1 MCKLTE
7 MIMQTHGS
15 PILVAAVNEIFCKL
29 PSPIPKESLEAIQ
42 TEIGTF
48 RYLMMHYR
56 NNQAIVDPHSSM
68 WWDHKKLIENM
79 LNNFFKRSTQA
90 TIINGEKFEHLH
102 LFLNEIDRLK
112 EVQAKEAAASLELK
126 QKLEI
131 VQETAA
137 TSDKA

>member
-15 PILVAAVNEIFCKL
+15 PLLVQAVNEVFCKL
-29 PSPIPKESLEAIQ
+29 PSSIPKEHLDTIQ

-48 RYLMMHYR
+48 RYLMKHYR
-56 NNQAIVDPHSSM
+56 SNQAIVDPYSSM
-68 WWDHKKLIENM
+68 WWDHKQLIESM
-79 LNNFFKRSTQA
+79 LAIFFKKSTV
-90 TIINGEKFEHLH
+90 TIDSGKKFEYLY
-102 LFLNEIDRLK
+102 LFLNEIARIKELK
-112 EVQAKEAAASLELK
+112 AKEEAASLELK

-131 VQETAA
+131 EQETAA

>member
-48 RYLMMHYR
+48 RYLMLHYR
-56 NNQAIVDPHSSM
+56 NNQAIVDPYSSM
-68 WWDHKKLIENM
+68 WWDHKKLI
-79 LNNFFKRSTQA
+79 
-90 TIINGEKFEHLH
+90 
-102 LFLNEIDRLK
+102 
-112 EVQAKEAAASLELK
+112 
-126 QKLEI
+126 
-131 VQETAA
+131 
-137 TSDKA
+137 

>member
-7 MIMQTHGS
+7 MIMQTPGS
-15 PILVAAVNEIFCKL
+15 PLLVEAVNDVFCKTS
-29 PSPIPKESLEAIQ
+29 SPIPKESLEAIQ

-79 LNNFFKRSTQA
+79 LNTFFKKSSA
-90 TIINGEKFEHLH
+90 TIDNGKKFEHLH

-131 VQETAA
+131 EEA
-137 TSDKA
+137 TGNTSNKE

>member
-15 PILVAAVNEIFCKL
+15 PVLVAAVNEIFCKL

-48 RYLMMHYR
+48 RYLMTHYR
-56 NNQAIVDPHSSM
+56 NNQAIVDPNSSM
-68 WWDHKKLIENM
+68 WWDHKQLIENM
-79 LNNFFKRSTQA
+79 LNTFFKKSTP
-90 TIINGEKFEHLH
+90 TIDNGKKFEHLH
-102 LFLNEIDRLK
+102 LLLNEIDRLK
-112 EVQAKEAAASLELK
+112 EVKAKEAAASLELK

-131 VQETAA
+131 EEA
-137 TSDKA
+137 TGNTSNKE

>member
-15 PILVAAVNEIFCKL
+15 PILVEAVNDVFCKTS
-29 PSPIPKESLEAIQ
+29 SPIPKESLEAIQ

-56 NNQAIVDPHSSM
+56 NNQAIVDPYSSM

-79 LNNFFKRSTQA
+79 LNTFFKKSSA
-90 TIINGEKFEHLH
+90 TIDKFTNSRSSVAL
-102 LFLNEIDRLK
+102 
-112 EVQAKEAAASLELK
+112 S
-126 QKLEI
+126 
-131 VQETAA
+131 
-137 TSDKA
+137 SDGVNVNSSDDV

>member
-15 PILVAAVNEIFCKL
+15 PILVEAVNDVFCKTS
-29 PSPIPKESLEAIQ
+29 SPIPKESLEAIQ

-48 RYLMMHYR
+48 RYLMKHYR
-56 NNQAIVDPHSSM
+56 SNQAIVDPYSSM
-68 WWDHKKLIENM
+68 WWDHKQLIENM
-79 LNNFFKRSTQA
+79 LNTFFKKSSA
-90 TIINGEKFEHLH
+90 TIDNGKKFEHLH

-112 EVQAKEAAASLELK
+112 EVKAKEAAASLELK

-131 VQETAA
+131 EEA
-137 TSDKA
+137 TGNTSNKE

>member
-15 PILVAAVNEIFCKL
+15 PLLVQAVNEVFCKL
-29 PSPIPKESLEAIQ
+29 PSSIPKEHLDTIQ

-48 RYLMMHYR
+48 RYLMKHYR
-56 NNQAIVDPHSSM
+56 SNQAIVDPYSSM

-131 VQETAA
+131 EEA
-137 TSDKA
+137 TGNTSNKE

>member
-15 PILVAAVNEIFCKL
+15 PLLVEAVNDVFCKTS
-29 PSPIPKESLEAIQ
+29 SPIPKESLEAIQ

-48 RYLMMHYR
+48 RYLMLHYR
-56 NNQAIVDPHSSM
+56 NNQAIVDPYSSM
-68 WWDHKKLIENM
+68 WWDHKKLIENT
-79 LNNFFKRSTQA
+79 LNNFFKRASA
-90 TIINGEKFEHLH
+90 TIDNGKKFDYLH

-112 EVQAKEAAASLELK
+112 EVKAKEAAASLELK

-131 VQETAA
+131 EEA
-137 TSDKA
+137 TGNTSNKE

>member
-7 MIMQTHGS
+7 MIMQTHGT
-15 PILVAAVNEIFCKL
+15 PVLVEAVNEIFCRV
-29 PSPIPKESLEAIQ
+29 PNPIPKESLEAIQ

-48 RYLMMHYR
+48 RYLMLHYL
-56 NNQAIVDPHSSM
+56 NNQAIVDPYSNM

-131 VQETAA
+131 EEA
-137 TSDKA
+137 TGNTSNKE

>member
-15 PILVAAVNEIFCKL
+15 PVLVAAVNEIFCKL

-79 LNNFFKRSTQA
+79 LNNFFKRSSA
-90 TIINGEKFEHLH
+90 TIDNGKKFEHLH

-112 EVQAKEAAASLELK
+112 EVKAKEAAASLELK

-131 VQETAA
+131 EEA
-137 TSDKA
+137 TGNTSNKE

>member
-1 MCKLTE
+1 
-7 MIMQTHGS
+7 
-15 PILVAAVNEIFCKL
+15 
-29 PSPIPKESLEAIQ
+29 
-42 TEIGTF
+42 
-48 RYLMMHYR
+48 MMHYR

-112 EVQAKEAAASLELK
+112 EVQAKEAVASLELK

-131 VQETAA
+131 EEA
-137 TSDKA
+137 TGNTSNKE

>member
-15 PILVAAVNEIFCKL
+15 PVLVAAVNEIFCKL

-48 RYLMMHYR
+48 RYLMTHYR
-56 NNQAIVDPHSSM
+56 NNQAIVDPNSSM
-68 WWDHKKLIENM
+68 WWDHKQLIENM
-79 LNNFFKRSTQA
+79 LNTFFKKSTP
-90 TIINGEKFEHLH
+90 TIDNGKKFEHLH
-102 LFLNEIDRLK
+102 LLLNEIDRLK
-112 EVQAKEAAASLELK
+112 EVKAKEEAASLELK

-131 VQETAA
+131 EQAIAE